1 MLGLPLLS
9 RPSSKTSS
17 FGMKLLSNTAAPLSS
32 ALGISTLSRNPT
44 PLSSALGLAVLTS
57 SN

>member
-1 MLGLPLLS
+1 
-9 RPSSKTSS
+9 
-17 FGMKLLSNTAAPLSS
+17 MKLLSNTAAPLSS